1 MSEKLKN
8 INLKITSLAL
18 VLASITATLCS
29 TVASAQN
36 PLLGQYNNPSK
47 ISRSI
52 MKAET
57 KRGVEQVGRYG
68 TDNALA
74 QKFALPPLPGDQAF
88 SDSLSEP
95 DKYLEQNG
103 VLPDY
108 GANERKNVNISLPP
122 LKGLAQILNSSVTT
136 QLLKELTA
144 SEATVLMQTY
154 MMVENGAA
162 TGFMGG
168 MNIGSN
174 LMSNLLQS
182 QDLQLKLLEATD
194 DTGTMKEAYVNKI
207 AKEMQEGKNKDVWP
221 AALYIA
227 SGDDGKAANAPQM
240 TDLSAATNPYN
251 LELVSAEGVTKSA
264 PDKRTLSDMLFVTG
278 SNAPA
283 SSGLGGSGSY
293 SNDKITELRQDFVSL
308 VGDVEIK
315 LDNQK
320 SKFARDVTISY
331 KPPEAETSS
340 SGGGARRRGV
350 ARLNWEEVQVVWQN
364 INTLL
369 YQACKWKES
378 NPNTGKLPYEMETIA
393 TTNQVGGNNSGLG
406 NPWELASAPDL
417 TFTVNILEQLLKLHM
432 EHRPAGDYKC
442 DELQLDEKDIPEEGA
457 ASSGA
462 QTNLNDCGSKKGCM
476 KNRVVLHLSF
486 MIARSRTL
494 HTYRS
499 LYTIASRF
507 VTEPLAGELL
517 NRLFVRTFSGMNI
530 EAELTANRDRYYDFV
545 DYMSRLTQGQ
555 LGGGQVVIAG
565 GSGRPQLGAS

>member
-18 VLASITATLCS
+18 MLASVMATLCP

-36 PLLGQYNNPSK
+36 PLLGKYNDASK
-47 ISRSI
+47 ISRTI

-68 TDNALA
+68 TDNAFA

-122 LKGLAQILNSSVTT
+122 LKGLASILNSPVTKN
-136 QLLKELTA
+136 LLKELTA

-174 LMSNLLQS
+174 LMSNMIQS
-182 QDLQLKLLEATD
+182 QEFQLKLLEATD
-194 DTGTMKEAYVNKI
+194 DTGKMKEAYINKI
-207 AKEMQEGKNKDVWP
+207 AKEMQSGKNKDVWP

-240 TDLSAATNPYN
+240 SDLSDATNPYD
-251 LELVSAEGVTKSA
+251 LELVSAEGNTKNN
-264 PDKRTLSDMLFVTG
+264 KERRTLTDMLFVTG
-278 SNAPA
+278 KEDFMGPPS
-283 SSGLGGSGSY
+283 LGGSAY
-293 SNDKITELRQDFVSL
+293 SNEKITELRKDFVSL
-308 VGDVEIK
+308 VGDVEIY
-315 LDNQK
+315 LDSSQ
-320 SKFARDVTISY
+320 SKFARNVRITY
-331 KPPEAETSS
+331 KAPEAETAAAA
-340 SGGGARRRGV
+340 SGKGVRRGV

-364 INTLL
+364 INTLMFE
-369 YQACKWKES
+369 YCKWKES
-378 NPNTGKLPYEMETIA
+378 NPNTSKKPFEMETS
-393 TTNQVGGNNSGLG
+393 TTTTQIGGNKSGLG
-406 NPWELASAPDL
+406 NPWELSSAPDI
-417 TFTVNILEQLLKLHM
+417 TFTMNVLDQLMKLHM
-432 EHRPAGDYKC
+432 EHRPAGDYQC
-442 DELQLDEKDIPEEGA
+442 AELQLDEKDIPEEGA
-457 ASSGA
+457 ASSGS
-462 QTNLNDCGSKKGCM
+462 QNDLNDCGPKKGCL
-476 KNRVVLHLSF
+476 KNRTVLHLSY

-507 VTEPLAGELL
+507 VTEPLAGDLL
-517 NRLFVRTFSGMNI
+517 NRLFNRTFSGMNI
-530 EAELTANRDRYYDFV
+530 DAELQANRGRYYDFV
-545 DYMSRLTQGQ
+545 THMSELTQGQ
-555 LGGGQVVIAG
+555 LGAGPLLRPGENQVV
-565 GSGRPQLGAS
+565 SN

>member
-1 MSEKLKN
+1 VSEKLKN

-18 VLASITATLCS
+18 VLASIMATLCS
-29 TVASAQN
+29 TTASAQN
-36 PLLGQYNNPSK
+36 PLLGQYRDPSK

-52 MKAET
+52 MNAET

-122 LKGLAQILNSSVTT
+122 LKGLAQILNSSVTK

-144 SEATVLMQTY
+144 SETTVLMQTY

-174 LMSNLLQS
+174 LMSNMLQA
-182 QDLQLKLLEATD
+182 QDFQLKLLEATD
-194 DTGTMKEAYVNKI
+194 DTGKMKEAYVNKI
-207 AKEMQEGKNKDVWP
+207 AKEMQTGKNKDVWP

-240 TDLSAATNPYN
+240 SDLSAATNPYD
-251 LELVSAEGVTKSA
+251 LELVSAEGNTKSSKERRA
-264 PDKRTLSDMLFVTG
+264 LSDMLFVTG
-278 SNAPA
+278 KEDFMGPPS
-283 SSGLGGSGSY
+283 LGGSAY
-293 SNDKITELRQDFVSL
+293 SNEKITELRKDFVSL
-308 VGDVEIK
+308 VGDVEIY
-315 LDNQK
+315 LDSTK
-320 SKFARDVTISY
+320 SKFARDVRITY
-331 KPPEAETSS
+331 KAPEAETAA
-340 SGGGARRRGV
+340 GATGKGVRRGV
-350 ARLNWEEVQVVWQN
+350 ARLNWEEVQVVWQS

-369 YQACKWKES
+369 YQACRWKES
-378 NPNTGKLPYEMETIA
+378 HPNTGKLPFEMETIA
-393 TTNQVGGNNSGLG
+393 TTNKIGGDNTGLG

-417 TFTVNILEQLLKLHM
+417 TFTVNILDQLLKMHM
-432 EHRPAGDYKC
+432 DLRPAGDYKC
-442 DELQLDEKDIPEEGA
+442 DELQLDEKGIPEEGA
-457 ASSGA
+457 ASSGS
-462 QTNLNDCGSKKGCM
+462 QTNLNDCGPGKGCL
-476 KNRVVLHLSF
+476 KNRTVLHLSY

-507 VTEPLAGELL
+507 VTEPLAGDLL
-517 NRLFVRTFSGMNI
+517 NRLFNRTFSGMNI
-530 EAELTANRDRYYDFV
+530 DAELEANRGRYYDFV
-545 DYMSRLTQGQ
+545 THMSQLTQGQ
-555 LGGGQVVIAG
+555 LGAG
-565 GSGRPQLGAS
+565 PLLRPGESKLVSK

>member
-1 MSEKLKN
+1 VSEKLKN

-18 VLASITATLCS
+18 VLASIMATLCP

-36 PLLGQYNNPSK
+36 PLLGQYNDPSR

-108 GANERKNVNISLPP
+108 GANDRKNVNISLPP
-122 LKGLAQILNSSVTT
+122 LKGLAQILNSPITKN
-136 QLLKELTA
+136 LLKELTA

-174 LMSNLLQS
+174 LMSNMIQS
-182 QDLQLKLLEATD
+182 QDFQLKLLEATD
-194 DTGTMKEAYVNKI
+194 DTGKMKEAYINKI
-207 AKEMQEGKNKDVWP
+207 AKEMQTGKNKDVWP

-240 TDLSAATNPYN
+240 SDLSAATNPYD
-251 LELVSAEGVTKSA
+251 LELVSAEGNTKSSKERRA
-264 PDKRTLSDMLFVTG
+264 LSDMLFVTG
-278 SNAPA
+278 KEDFMGPPS
-283 SSGLGGSGSY
+283 LGGSAY
-293 SNDKITELRQDFVSL
+293 SNEKITELRKDFVSL
-308 VGDVEIK
+308 VGDVEIY
-315 LDNQK
+315 LDSTK
-320 SKFARDVTISY
+320 SKFARDVRITY
-331 KPPEAETSS
+331 KAPEAETAA
-340 SGGGARRRGV
+340 GATGKGVRRGV

-369 YQACKWKES
+369 FEYCKWKES
-378 NPNTGKLPYEMETIA
+378 NPNTNKKVFDMETS
-393 TTNQVGGNNSGLG
+393 TTTTKIGGSNDGLG
-406 NPWELASAPDL
+406 NPWELSSAPDI
-417 TFTVNILEQLLKLHM
+417 TFTMNVLDQLMKLHM
-432 EHRPAGDYKC
+432 EHRPVGEYQC
-442 DELQLDEKDIPEEGA
+442 DQLRLDEKGIPEEGA
-457 ASSGA
+457 APSGS
-462 QTNLNDCGSKKGCM
+462 QNNLNDCGPKKGCL
-476 KNRVVLHLSF
+476 KNRVVLHLSY

-499 LYTIASRF
+499 LYTISSRF
-507 VTEPLAGELL
+507 VTEPLAGDLL
-517 NRLFVRTFSGMNI
+517 NRLFNRTFSGMNI
-530 EAELTANRDRYYDFV
+530 DAELQANRGRYYDFV
-545 DYMSRLTQGQ
+545 THMSELTQGQ
-555 LGGGQVVIAG
+555 LGAGPVLRPGENQVVKN
-565 GSGRPQLGAS
+565 

>member
-1 MSEKLKN
+1 MSEKVNN

-18 VLASITATLCS
+18 VLASIMAALCPTL
-29 TVASAQN
+29 ASAQN
-36 PLLGQYNNPSK
+36 PLLGQYNDPSR

-108 GANERKNVNISLPP
+108 GANDRKNVNISLPP
-122 LKGLAQILNSSVTT
+122 LKGLAQILNSPVTKN
-136 QLLKELTA
+136 LLKELTA

-174 LMSNLLQS
+174 LMSNMIQS
-182 QDLQLKLLEATD
+182 QDFQLKLLEATD
-194 DTGTMKEAYVNKI
+194 DTGKMKEAYINKI
-207 AKEMQEGKNKDVWP
+207 AKVMQEGKTKDVWP

-240 TDLSAATNPYN
+240 SDLSAATNPYD
-251 LELVSAEGVTKSA
+251 LELVSAEGNTKNN
-264 PDKRTLSDMLFVTG
+264 KERRTLSDMLFVTG
-278 SNAPA
+278 KEDFMGPPS
-283 SSGLGGSGSY
+283 LGGSAY
-293 SNDKITELRQDFVSL
+293 SNEKITELRKDFVSL
-308 VGDVEIK
+308 VGDVEIY
-315 LDNQK
+315 LDSTK
-320 SKFARDVTISY
+320 SKFARDVRITY
-331 KPPEAETSS
+331 KAPEAETAAGA
-340 SGGGARRRGV
+340 SGKGVRRGV

-369 YQACKWKES
+369 YEYCKWKES
-378 NPNTGKLPYEMETIA
+378 NPNTSKKPFDMETS
-393 TTNQVGGNNSGLG
+393 TTTTQIGGNKSGLG
-406 NPWELASAPDL
+406 NPWELSSAPDI
-417 TFTVNILEQLLKLHM
+417 TFTMNVLDQLMKLHM
-432 EHRPAGDYKC
+432 EHRPAGDYQC
-442 DELQLDEKDIPEEGA
+442 AELQLDEKDIPEEGA
-457 ASSGA
+457 ASSGS
-462 QTNLNDCGSKKGCM
+462 QNDLNDCGPKKGCL
-476 KNRVVLHLSF
+476 KNRTVLHLSY

-507 VTEPLAGELL
+507 VTEPLAGDLL
-517 NRLFVRTFSGMNI
+517 NRLFNRTFSGMNI
-530 EAELTANRDRYYDFV
+530 DAELAANRGRYYDFV
-545 DYMSRLTQGQ
+545 THMSELTQGQ
-555 LGGGQVVIAG
+555 LGAGPLLRPGQNEVV
-565 GSGRPQLGAS
+565 SK

>member
-1 MSEKLKN
+1 MSETVNN

-18 VLASITATLCS
+18 VLASVMATLCP

-36 PLLGQYNNPSK
+36 PLLGQYNDASK

-108 GANERKNVNISLPP
+108 GANDRKNVNISLPP
-122 LKGLAQILNSSVTT
+122 LKGLAQILNSPVTKN
-136 QLLKELTA
+136 LLKELTA

-174 LMSNLLQS
+174 LMSNMIQS
-182 QDLQLKLLEATD
+182 QDFQLKLLEATD
-194 DTGTMKEAYVNKI
+194 DTGKMKEAYINKI
-207 AKEMQEGKNKDVWP
+207 AKEMQTGKNKDVWP

-227 SGDDGKAANAPQM
+227 SGEDGKAANAPQM
-240 TDLSAATNPYN
+240 SDLSAATNPYD
-251 LELVSAEGVTKSA
+251 LELVSAEGNTKNN
-264 PDKRTLSDMLFVTG
+264 KERRTLSDMLFVTG
-278 SNAPA
+278 KEDFMGPPS
-283 SSGLGGSGSY
+283 LGGSAY
-293 SNDKITELRQDFVSL
+293 SNEKITELRRDFVSL
-308 VGDVEIK
+308 VGDVEIY
-315 LDNQK
+315 LDSTK
-320 SKFARDVTISY
+320 SKLARDVRITY
-331 KPPEAETSS
+331 KAPEAEM
-340 SGGGARRRGV
+340 SGGASSAKGVRRGV

-369 YQACKWKES
+369 YEYCKWKES
-378 NPNTGKLPYEMETIA
+378 NPNTNKKPFDMETS
-393 TTNQVGGNNSGLG
+393 TTTTQIGGNTSGLG
-406 NPWELASAPDL
+406 NPWELSSAPDI
-417 TFTVNILEQLLKLHM
+417 TFTMNVLDQLMKLHM
-432 EHRPAGDYKC
+432 EHRPVGEYQCA
-442 DELQLDEKDIPEEGA
+442 ELQLDEDDIPEEGA
-457 ASSGA
+457 ASSGS
-462 QTNLNDCGSKKGCM
+462 QNDLNDCGPKKGCL
-476 KNRVVLHLSF
+476 KNRTVLHLSY

-517 NRLFVRTFSGMNI
+517 NRLFNRTFSGMNI
-530 EAELTANRDRYYDFV
+530 DSELMANRGRYYDFV
-545 DYMSRLTQGQ
+545 THMSELTQGQ
-555 LGGGQVVIAG
+555 LGAGPLLRPGENQVV
-565 GSGRPQLGAS
+565 SK

>member
-8 INLKITSLAL
+8 INLKITSLAI
-18 VLASITATLCS
+18 VLASIMATLCP

-36 PLLGQYNNPSK
+36 PLLGQYNDASK

-122 LKGLAQILNSSVTT
+122 LKGLAQILNSSVTK

-144 SEATVLMQTY
+144 SETTVLMQTY

-174 LMSNLLQS
+174 LMSNMLQA
-182 QDLQLKLLEATD
+182 QDFQLKLLEATD
-194 DTGTMKEAYVNKI
+194 DTGKMKEAYVNKI
-207 AKEMQEGKNKDVWP
+207 AKEMQSGKNKDVWP

-240 TDLSAATNPYN
+240 SDLSAATNPYD
-251 LELVSAEGVTKSA
+251 LELVSAEGTTKSSKE
-264 PDKRTLSDMLFVTG
+264 KRSLSDMLFVTG
-278 SNAPA
+278 KEDFMGPPS
-283 SSGLGGSGSY
+283 LGGSAY
-293 SNDKITELRQDFVSL
+293 SNEKIIELRKDFVSL
-308 VGDVEIK
+308 VGDVEIQ
-315 LDNQK
+315 LDGSK
-320 SKFARDVTISY
+320 SKFARDVRITY
-331 KPPEAETSS
+331 KAPEAET
-340 SGGGARRRGV
+340 GVAATGKGVRRGV

-369 YQACKWKES
+369 FEYCKWKES
-378 NPNTGKLPYEMETIA
+378 NPNTDKKPFEMETS
-393 TTNQVGGNNSGLG
+393 TTTTQIGGNKSGLG
-406 NPWELASAPDL
+406 NPWELSSAPDI
-417 TFTVNILEQLLKLHM
+417 TFTMNVLDQVMKLHM
-432 EHRPAGDYKC
+432 EHRPAGDYQC
-442 DELQLDEKDIPEEGA
+442 AELQLDEKDIPEEGA
-457 ASSGA
+457 ASSGS
-462 QTNLNDCGSKKGCM
+462 QNDLNDCGPKKGCL
-476 KNRVVLHLSF
+476 KNRVVLHLSY

-507 VTEPLAGELL
+507 VTEPLAGDLL
-517 NRLFVRTFSGMNI
+517 NRLFHRTFSGMNI
-530 EAELTANRDRYYDFV
+530 DAELEANRGRYYDFV
-545 DYMSRLTQGQ
+545 THMSELTQGQ
-555 LGGGQVVIAG
+555 LGAGPLLRPGQNEVV
-565 GSGRPQLGAS
+565 SK

>member
-18 VLASITATLCS
+18 MLASIMATLCP
-29 TVASAQN
+29 TVASAQ
-36 PLLGQYNNPSK
+36 GQYNDASK
-47 ISRSI
+47 ISRTI

-95 DKYLEQNG
+95 DKYLEQNS

-108 GANERKNVNISLPP
+108 GANIRKNVNISLPP
-122 LKGLAQILNSSVTT
+122 LKGLASILNSPVTKN
-136 QLLKELTA
+136 LLKELTA

-174 LMSNLLQS
+174 LMSNMIQS
-182 QDLQLKLLEATD
+182 QDFQLKLLEATD
-194 DTGTMKEAYVNKI
+194 DTGKMKEAYINKI
-207 AKEMQEGKNKDVWP
+207 AKEMQSGKNKDVWP

-240 TDLSAATNPYN
+240 SDLSAATNPYD
-251 LELVSAEGVTKSA
+251 LELVSAEGNTNGSK
-264 PDKRTLSDMLFVTG
+264 DKRTLSDMLFFTG
-278 SNAPA
+278 QEGMVGPPNF
-283 SSGLGGSGSY
+283 GGSSY
-293 SNDKITELRQDFVSL
+293 SNEKITDLRKDFVSL

-315 LDNQK
+315 LDGTK
-320 SKFARDVTISY
+320 SKFARDLQITY
-331 KPPEAETSS
+331 KAPEAETKA
-340 SGGGARRRGV
+340 GGFGTGVRRGV

-364 INTLL
+364 INTLMFE
-369 YQACKWKES
+369 YCKWKES
-378 NPNTGKLPYEMETIA
+378 NPNTSKKPFEMETS
-393 TTNQVGGNNSGLG
+393 TTTTQIGGNKSGLG
-406 NPWELASAPDL
+406 NPWELSSAPDI
-417 TFTVNILEQLLKLHM
+417 TFTMNVLDQLMKLYM

-442 DELQLDEKDIPEEGA
+442 DTLQLDEKAIPEEGA

-462 QTNLNDCGSKKGCM
+462 QSNLNDCGPKKGCL
-476 KNRVVLHLSF
+476 KNRVVLHLSY

-507 VTEPLAGELL
+507 VTEPLAGDLL
-517 NRLFVRTFSGMNI
+517 NRLFNRTFSGMNI
-530 EAELTANRDRYYDFV
+530 DAELQANRGRYYDFV
-545 DYMSRLTQGQ
+545 THMSELTQGQ
-555 LGGGQVVIAG
+555 LGAGPHLRPGENQVV
-565 GSGRPQLGAS
+565 SN

>member
-18 VLASITATLCS
+18 MLASVTATLCP

-36 PLLGQYNNPSK
+36 PLLGIYNDPSR

-57 KRGVEQVGRYG
+57 RRGVEQVGRYG

-122 LKGLAQILNSSVTT
+122 LKGLASILNSPVTKN
-136 QLLKELTA
+136 LLKELTA

-174 LMSNLLQS
+174 LMSNMIQS
-182 QDLQLKLLEATD
+182 QDFQLKLLEATD
-194 DTGTMKEAYVNKI
+194 DTGKMKEAYINKI
-207 AKEMQEGKNKDVWP
+207 AKEMQSGKNKDVWP

-240 TDLSAATNPYN
+240 SDLSDATNPYD
-251 LELVSAEGVTKSA
+251 LELVSAEGNTKNN
-264 PDKRTLSDMLFVTG
+264 KERRTLTDMLFVTG
-278 SNAPA
+278 KEDFMGPPS
-283 SSGLGGSGSY
+283 LGGSAY
-293 SNDKITELRQDFVSL
+293 SNEKITELRKDFVSL
-308 VGDVEIK
+308 VGDVEIY
-315 LDNQK
+315 LDSSQ
-320 SKFARDVTISY
+320 SKFARNVRITY
-331 KPPEAETSS
+331 KAPEAEAAAAAT
-340 SGGGARRRGV
+340 GTGVRRGV
-350 ARLNWEEVQVVWQN
+350 SRLNWEEVQVVWQN

-369 YQACKWKES
+369 YEYCKWRES
-378 NPNTGKLPYEMETIA
+378 NPNTGKQPFKMETS
-393 TTNQVGGNNSGLG
+393 TTTTKIGGNNDGLG
-406 NPWELASAPDL
+406 NPWELASAPDI
-417 TFTVNILEQLLKLHM
+417 TFTMNVLDQLMKLYM

-442 DELQLDEKDIPEEGA
+442 DTLQLDENDIPEEGA

-462 QTNLNDCGSKKGCM
+462 QSNLNDCGKKKGCL
-476 KNRVVLHLSF
+476 KNRVVLHLSY

-507 VTEPLAGELL
+507 VTEPLAGDLL
-517 NRLFVRTFSGMNI
+517 NRLFNRAFSGMNI
-530 EAELTANRDRYYDFV
+530 DAELEANRGRYYDFV
-545 DYMSRLTQGQ
+545 THMSELTQGQ
-555 LGGGQVVIAG
+555 LGAGPLLRPGENQVV
-565 GSGRPQLGAS
+565 SK